1 MGSTISRFFY
11 NLKLGRKL
19 NIILFS
25 IILLIVIIN
34 SLIISTILQNNVEQ
48 EIAEKATILI
58 ETMSSVRDYTR
69 LQISPELSPVMETSD
84 RFFPQTVPGYSARE
98 VFENLRK
105 RPEYNEFFYKEA
117 TLNPTNLRDKADKF
131 ETEVVEGFRQNTAL
145 KEKTGFRKFPGGEVF
160 YVARPLAVKEQSCL
174 RCHSTPSAAP
184 KNQLTVYGDENG
196 FGWKLN
202 EIVGAQIVSVPASS
216 VLMEAQQLKLNVIG
230 LLCLGFL
237 VAVIVINVFLKQ
249 SIVKPLITMSQ
260 WAKQMSTGNANTS
273 FEHKSQDEIGILA
286 SSLKRLKVSVDMAL
300 NMLGQE
306 QTRTSD
312 KQP

>member
-19 NIILFS
+19 NIILFG

-48 EIAEKATILI
+48 EIAAKAMTLT

-69 LQISPELSPVMETSD
+69 LQISPELFPSIDNSD
-84 RFFPQTVPGYSARE
+84 RFLPQAIPGYSARE

-145 KEKTGFRKFPGGEVF
+145 QEKTGFRKFPGGEIF
-160 YVARPLAVKEQSCL
+160 YVARPLAVTEQSCL
-174 RCHSTPSAAP
+174 RCHSTPGAAP
-184 KNQLTVYGDENG
+184 KSQLTIYGEENG

-202 EIVGAQIVSVPASS
+202 EIVGAQIVSVPASK
-216 VLMEAQQLKLNVIG
+216 VLMAAQQLKLNVIG

-237 VAVIVINVFLKQ
+237 VAVIVINVFLRQ
-249 SIVKPLITMSQ
+249 SIVKPLTAMAQ
-260 WAKQMSTGNANTS
+260 WAKQVSTGRAS
-273 FEHKSQDEIGILA
+273 PAFDHKSQDEIGMLA

-306 QTRTSD
+306 QTQTPGKR
-312 KQP
+312 